1 MAEQQKQTAS
11 TQPKT
16 SSTQSEKNN
25 TPELAGKATKISSWR
40 PDTTEILERNE
51 RLCQLR
57 S

>member
-1 MAEQQKQTAS
+1 MAEKQNQTSS

-25 TPELAGKATKISSWR
+25 TPVLDGKATKISSWR
-40 PDTTEILERNE
+40 PDTAEILERNE

>member
-1 MAEQQKQTAS
+1 MAEQQNQTAS

-16 SSTQSEKNN
+16 SSTQSETKN
-25 TPELAGKATKISSWR
+25 TPVLAGKVTKISSWR
-40 PDTTEILERNE
+40 PGTAEILEQNE

>member
-1 MAEQQKQTAS
+1 MAEQQNKTAS

-25 TPELAGKATKISSWR
+25 TAELAGKATKISSWR
-40 PDTTEILERNE
+40 PGTAEILEQNE